1 MIPVLAQLS
10 SAMAQPLVQWLVG
23 ASAAAF
29 LLNQGLDLWKKHF
42 RENPAPSDT
51 YATKEQ
57 LREAHGRIGRERNEI
72 NVAIAKIEAA
82 QAAASIRVDG
92 ELQAIRVQIEES
104 RQAAEARVE
113 KLRTALDDQTKL
125 IIDVIREAK

>member
-10 SAMAQPLVQWLVG
+10 SAMAEPLVQWLVG

-42 RENPAPSDT
+42 RENPTPSNT

-57 LREAHGRIGRERNEI
+57 LKEAHGRIGRERNEI

-82 QAAASIRVDG
+82 QAAASIRVDA
-92 ELQAIRVQIEES
+92 ELRAIRMQIEES
-104 RQAAEARVE
+104 REAGEARVE
-113 KLRTALDDQTKL
+113 KLRGALDDQTKL